1 VALHVLMGRAMLR
14 ASLALT
20 FSLVACGREPVSTPP
35 ASPAKAV
42 TISLEAR
49 TQAAEEA
56 ARERFHSMVIE
67 KYVERGVTVRGL
79 VRSLS
84 QAKPTAG
91 EELLPARFDPQA
103 GAAAKLEVVNG
114 KVIYTAVA
122 KADDPA
128 AAVITDGQQVFS
140 VGYVVEAE
148 VVPAAGELG
157 AITVRQVTEPRRV
170 N

>member
-1 VALHVLMGRAMLR
+1 MFR
-14 ASLALT
+14 ASFVLV
-20 FSLVACGREPVSTPP
+20 SLSLLACGRETPP
-35 ASPAKAV
+35 SAPARAV

-56 ARERFHSMVIE
+56 ARERFRSMVVE

-79 VRSLS
+79 MRSLA
-84 QAKPTAG
+84 QAKPTTG
-91 EELLPARFDPQA
+91 EELMAARFDPNS

-114 KVIYTAVA
+114 KVIFSAIA

-128 AAVITDGQQVFS
+128 AAVITDGEKVFS